1 LKKKYFI
8 LFFTTLSLYSFSQS
22 SDSDDKRILYKKFFI
37 GGVQLNSNGLGINT
51 RLGTN
56 PDIYWNRF
64 YELDVVSMKHDKE
77 IKIYHPFYDN
87 VKGYVYGKKN
97 AFIPIRFGYGVERSI
112 ASKKNNHSVA
122 VQFLMSGGLS
132 LGILKPVYLEILKE
146 GAIPDTYYIV
156 VEKYDPS
163 QHRIDNI
170 YGRASFANGLN
181 EIFAMPGF
189 YTKIAFNFDFSIK
202 DERITTIET
211 GAVFDSFFKEVPIM
225 DSNENTNKF
234 LTFYVEIAYGLK
246 WNK

>member
-1 LKKKYFI
+1 M
-8 LFFTTLSLYSFSQS
+8 YSFSQS
-22 SDSDDKRILYKKFFI
+22 GDTDGKGILYQKFFI
-37 GGVQLNSNGLGINT
+37 GGVQLNSNGLAFNA
-51 RLGTN
+51 RLGVN
-56 PDIYWNRF
+56 PNVYWNRF
-64 YELDVVSMKHDKE
+64 YELDIVSMKHDKE
-77 IKIYHPFYDN
+77 VKIYHPFYDN

-97 AFIPIRFGYGVERSI
+97 TFIPIRFGYGVERSVT
-112 ASKKNNHSVA
+112 SKKSNQSVG
-122 VQFLMSGGLS
+122 VQFLMSGGVS

-170 YGRASFANGLN
+170 YGRAPFVNGLN
-181 EIFAMPGF
+181 EIFVMSGF

-202 DERITTIET
+202 DDRITTIET
-211 GAVFDSFFKEVPIM
+211 GAVFDSFFKDVPIM

-234 LTFYVEIAYGLK
+234 LTFYLGLSYGLK